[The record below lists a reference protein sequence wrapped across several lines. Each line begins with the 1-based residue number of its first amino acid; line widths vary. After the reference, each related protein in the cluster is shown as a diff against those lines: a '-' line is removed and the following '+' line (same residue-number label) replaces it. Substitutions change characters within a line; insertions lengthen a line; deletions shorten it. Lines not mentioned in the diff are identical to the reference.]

1 MKKTPTAVVDLD
13 GVVYPFS
20 TTLAHIAAKH
30 LKRPLSDFPEALT
43 WNFYKDQWNMTT
55 PEFLE
60 LMAIGAK
67 NYDLFGGTTKPFPKA
82 VSGIRRL
89 RALDVHVH
97 FATDC
102 GDDEDST
109 GARANRLAWLPRFG
123 IDLAD
128 VEITFTADKPSV
140 ATPYLEAGAQV
151 FAIDDKVENYEAL
164 RDCGA
169 DAFLQTRKWNEHI
182 VAKRVDNLIAFA
194 DHVAQAISAHPAS
207 ALV

>member
-1 MKKTPTAVVDLD
+1 MTKKVAAIIDID

-20 TTLAHIAAKH
+20 TTLSLIAAEH
-30 LKRPLSDFPEALT
+30 TGRPISDFPEALT

-67 NYDLFGGTTKPFPKA
+67 HYGLFGGATEPFPRS
-82 VSGIRRL
+82 VEGLHRL
-89 RALDVHVH
+89 RAMDVHVH

-109 GARANRLAWLPRFG
+109 GARANRLIWLPAFG
-123 IDLAD
+123 IDLGD
-128 VEITFTADKPSV
+128 FDITFTADKPSV
-140 ATPYLEAGAQV
+140 ALPYVEDGYHV
-151 FAIDDKVENYEAL
+151 VAIDDKVENYEAL
-164 RDCGA
+164 LDCGA

-182 VAKRVDNLIAFA
+182 VAKRVDDLVEFA
-194 DHVAQAISAHPAS
+194 DHVASSIN